1 MQGGELVLKNIPK
14 IGFAHHFFTEYDYK
28 ANYGMEQNGI
38 EIVYI
43 KKGNMTAELY
53 GKTFTVE
60 EGSFFVLLRHLPINL
75 YTVGVHSHCSVS
87 LEGDFEFLYTENTDK
102 YKSKK
107 NGIVLPFV
115 TRPFKETERLK
126 KDLFLVVS
134 ELTVSK
140 EKNEMSAVLLALSLL
155 QRLGMNFQKKQGE
168 NQSSI
173 IEYKIKKYVAN
184 NISNNFDIGDIA
196 KELNMTPNY
205 INSVFKKRQGIS
217 IRQYINKEKVSL
229 ICELMHHRGVSFKI
243 ACENAGVFDVSYGY
257 RLFKKSM
264 GITTKEYMNS
274 IK

>member
-1 MQGGELVLKNIPK
+1 MQGGELVLKNIHK
-14 IGFAHHFFTEYDYK
+14 IFFAHHFYTEQDYK
-28 ANYGMEQNGI
+28 ADYGTGQNGI

-43 KKGNMTAELY
+43 KKGNMTGELY
-53 GKTFTVE
+53 GKTFLVE

-87 LEGDFEFLYTENTDK
+87 LNGDFEFIYTENADN
-102 YKSKK
+102 YESKK
-107 NGIVLPFV
+107 SGIVLPFV
-115 TRPFKETERLK
+115 TPPFKETEQLK

-140 EKNEMSAVLLALSLL
+140 EKNEMSAVLLALSIL
-155 QRLGMNFQKKQGE
+155 QRLSVNYQKKQGE
-168 NQSSI
+168 NPSSI

-184 NISNNFDIGDIA
+184 NIASNFDISDIA

-229 ICELMHHRGVSFKI
+229 ICDLMHHRGVSFKV
-243 ACENAGVFDVSYGY
+243 ACENAGIYDVSYGY
-257 RLFKKSM
+257 RLFKKNM